1 MKKLKKEFG
10 RIYDKYI
17 DKIYRF
23 IFLKIGSKEIAQDL
37 TSDTFLKGWKA
48 FQRAQDPKNDYQI
61 ENTQAFLYQIARN
74 SIADH
79 YKEKD
84 RVKIVSIGERVIT
97 DFSVDLE
104 QKAILSSDMNTIRL
118 ALNNL
123 NEDYQNVII
132 WRYLDDF
139 STAEVAQMMNKSE
152 QATRVLLH
160 RALKSLKNQVNR
172 SA

>member
-17 DKIYRF
+17 EKIYRF
-23 IFLKIGSKEIAQDL
+23 IFLKIGSEEIAQDL

-48 FQRAQDPKNDYQI
+48 FQRTEDPKNNYQI

-79 YKEKD
+79 YRRKGKI
-84 RVKIVSIGERVIT
+84 KIVSTEDRVIT

-104 QKAILSSDMNTIRL
+104 KKAILSSDMNIVRL

-123 NEDYQNVII
+123 SEDYQNVII
-132 WRYLDDF
+132 WRYLDGF
-139 STAEVAQMMNKSE
+139 STAEVAQMMDRSE
-152 QATRVLLH
+152 EATRVLLH
-160 RALKSLKNQVNR
+160 RALKSLKNQVNL

>member
-1 MKKLKKEFG
+1 MNKLKKQFG

-17 DKIYRF
+17 EKIYRF
-23 IFLKIGSKEIAQDL
+23 IFLKIGSEEIAQDL
-37 TSDTFLKGWKA
+37 TSDTFLRGWKA
-48 FQRAQDPKNDYQI
+48 FQKAQDPKNNYKI

-74 SIADH
+74 LIADH
-79 YKEKD
+79 YKEKGK
-84 RVKIVSIGERVIT
+84 VKIVSAENIVIT
-97 DFSVDLE
+97 DLSVDLE
-104 QKAILSSDMNTIRL
+104 KKAILSSDMNTIKL

-123 NEDYQNVII
+123 NENYQNVII

-160 RALKSLKNQVNR
+160 RALKSLKHQVNR

>member
-1 MKKLKKEFG
+1 MSNLKKEFG

-23 IFLKIGSKEIAQDL
+23 IFLKIGSQEIAEDL

-48 FQRAQDPKNDYQI
+48 FQRAEDPKNDYQI
-61 ENTQAFLYQIARN
+61 ENTQAFLYQIARHA
-74 SIADH
+74 IADH
-79 YKEKD
+79 YKEKG
-84 RVKIVSIGERVIT
+84 RVEIVSAEDRIIADLG
-97 DFSVDLE
+97 VDLE
-104 QKAILSSDMNTIRL
+104 QKAILSSDMNNIRL

-132 WRYLDDF
+132 WRYLDGF

-160 RALKSLKNQVNR
+160 RALKSLRDQVNR

>member
-104 QKAILSSDMNTIRL
+104 QKAILSSDMNTIKL

>member
-1 MKKLKKEFG
+1 MNKLKKEFG

-17 DKIYRF
+17 EKIYRF
-23 IFLKIGSKEIAQDL
+23 VFLKTGSQEIAQDL
-37 TSDTFLKGWKA
+37 TSDTFLRGWKA
-48 FQRAQDPKNDYQI
+48 FQRTQDPKNNYQI

-74 SIADH
+74 LIADH
-79 YKEKD
+79 YKEKGK
-84 RVKIVSIGERVIT
+84 VKIVSIENRAIT
-97 DFSVDLE
+97 DLSVDLE
-104 QKAILSSDMNTIRL
+104 KKAILSSDMNTIRL

-132 WRYLDDF
+132 WRYLDGF
-139 STAEVAQMMNKSE
+139 STAEVAQIMNKSE

-160 RALKSLKNQVNR
+160 RALKALKNQVSR

>member
-17 DKIYRF
+17 EKIYRF
-23 IFLKIGSKEIAQDL
+23 IFLKIGSEEIAQDL

-48 FQRAQDPKNDYQI
+48 FQKAQDPKNNYQI

-79 YKEKD
+79 YRRKGKI
-84 RVKIVSIGERVIT
+84 KIVSTEDRVIT

-104 QKAILSSDMNTIRL
+104 KKAILSSDMNTIRL

-123 NEDYQNVII
+123 SEDYQNVII
-132 WRYLDDF
+132 WRYLDGF

-152 QATRVLLH
+152 DATRVLLH
-160 RALKSLKNQVNR
+160 RALKSLKDQVNR

>member
-10 RIYDKYI
+10 KIYDKYI